1 MIIFYC
7 FQFKLRHNV
16 NTLLW
21 HPMILL
27 LYHIWII
34 LINNL
39 FYHHRFIFDI
49 MYHLHLIMLLLIFY
63 RLLIVL
69 LRIWL
74 NLKLRTVM
82 IKVFKVCHE
91 GVFPHKQIEVIRA
104 LILIF
109 YCISIVNLSLFRFLS
124 PQRNSLCC
132 RWHPSRK
139 YSISCKIIIIFV
151 TNISCCILEGFNST
165 NLHLINGEINKIQI
179 KINFLGNVLDV
190 FAIEF

>member
-21 HPMILL
+21 HLVILL
-27 LYHIWII
+27 PYHGCII

-49 MYHLHLIMLLLIFY
+49 MYHLYLIKLLLIFY
-63 RLLIVL
+63 RLLIVR

-74 NLKLRTVM
+74 NRKLRKAM
-82 IKVFKVCHE
+82 IKVFRDCRL
-91 GVFPHKQIEVIRA
+91 GLYLRKQIEVIRA

-132 RWHPSRK
+132 R
-139 YSISCKIIIIFV
+139 
-151 TNISCCILEGFNST
+151 
-165 NLHLINGEINKIQI
+165 
-179 KINFLGNVLDV
+179 
-190 FAIEF
+190 